1 MDKSIEQFFH
11 DYSAAFEAAEG
22 LRIAEFY
29 HVPCMTIRVDGSFH
43 EFRTADDIAEFFGQF
58 ARAYIGEGMR
68 SGRPQSLETNVLGS
82 GSAMATIEWALKR
95 ENGST
100 IRTWWQ
106 TYNLKKTD
114 TGWKILLA
122 TMHQS

>member
-1 MDKSIEQFFH
+1 MDKSIEQFFN

-29 HVPCMTIRVDGSFH
+29 HVPCMTIRLDGSFH
-43 EFRTADDIAEFFGQF
+43 EFRTADDIAEFFGQV

-122 TMHQS
+122 TIHQS